1 MTFTDNNA
9 VMAFIEGYDK
19 QTKALKTEA
28 LRMCWYMRGGLT
40 YDESMNLSEQ
50 ERIII
55 SDIIKDNM
63 EATKKSGMPF
73 F

>member
-1 MTFTDNNA
+1 MTLTTNDA
-9 VMAFIEGYDK
+9 VVSFIEGYDK

-40 YDESMNLSEQ
+40 YDEAMSLSDQ
-50 ERIII
+50 ERTII
-55 SDIIKDNM
+55 SEIIKDNM
-63 EATKKSGMPF
+63 EATKKSGLPF

>member
-1 MTFTDNNA
+1 LSFTSNQEIQA
-9 VMAFIEGYDK
+9 YLESFEK
-19 QTKALKTEA
+19 QAKAIKHEA

-40 YDESMNLSEQ
+40 YTESMALSNQ
-50 ERIII
+50 ER
-55 SDIIKDNM
+55 DIIAGIVKDNI

>member
-1 MTFTDNNA
+1 
-9 VMAFIEGYDK
+9 MAFIEGYDK